1 MIAAYVGI
9 KAVNSYVE
17 KSGKQSIIAIL
28 LVIVLVFA
36 LLSLPLNF
44 YLDQY
49 YAENEEYVD
58 PGEVSEF

>member
-1 MIAAYVGI
+1 LIAAYVGI